1 MQLAM
6 REANIAPALVNEWV
20 ERSGLPWPRVT
31 VALGVALVL
40 LLFSV
45 EYLAYGALPNPFGRE
60 FLERL
65 EEPAVILYTVLA
77 YRFLERLGQD
87 AIQAFRSLL
96 AQDDV
101 DFDQLLARISP
112 IARRREWLAVGIGVV
127 AGLLLNRPWNWGPN
141 YWWKLWG
148 TLVTVLVFGLIGGI
162 VYRSL
167 AESRLVS
174 VLHLQPLHIDIFDP
188 MPLEPV
194 ARFSLGITLT
204 YLGGVT
210 MSVLFNPD
218 PQELLTIK
226 SIIIYGSIILVAVL
240 VFFLGMVSTHRVM
253 AEAKER
259 ELAIVRRNLSAGYGE
274 WKVRD
279 ANGQMH
285 DMEALSYAITAG
297 LAYEKRIEDAPE
309 WPYTTATL
317 RNLAVSILLPVLAW
331 ISQVIVEFVT

>member
-1 MQLAM
+1 M
-6 REANIAPALVNEWV
+6 REAKIAPALVNEWL
-20 ERSGLPWPRVT
+20 ERTGLPWSRAV
-31 VALGVALVL
+31 VALGLALVL
-40 LLFSV
+40 LLVSV
-45 EYLAYGALPNPFGRE
+45 EYLTHGVLLHPFESE
-60 FLERL
+60 FLEHL

-87 AIQAFRSLL
+87 AIEAFRPLL
-96 AQDDV
+96 AQERV
-101 DFDQLLARISP
+101 DFDQLLARVSP
-112 IARRREWLAVGIGVV
+112 LDRRREWLAVGIGVV
-127 AGLLLNRPWNWGPN
+127 AGLSLNRPWNWGPS

-148 TLVTVLVFGLIGGI
+148 VLVTVLVFGLIGGI
-162 VYRSL
+162 VYHSL

-218 PQELLTIK
+218 PQELLRIE
-226 SIIIYGSIILVAVL
+226 SIVIYGSVILVAVL

-259 ELAIVRRNLSAGYGE
+259 ELAIVRRNLSAAYGE
-274 WKVRD
+274 WKERH
-279 ANGQMH
+279 ANGQTR
-285 DMEALSYAITAG
+285 DMEALSHAITAG
-297 LAYEKRIEDAPE
+297 LAYERRIEEAPE

-331 ISQVIVEFVT
+331 IAQVIVEFVT